1 MVGQDKKCCIYSV
14 NDDEKKSVAVLLCF
28 LCRRSVGAVFVETGC
43 EGTECGQNPGT
54 RVVREYRFTNAGD
67 VPLVIVDSK
76 VSCTC
81 TKVDFPKKPVM
92 PGQSGVVTVK
102 YDPRKQPAGKIYK
115 AIQLFSNDPDGRH
128 VLVFRGEVVR

>member
-1 MVGQDKKCCIYSV
+1 MM
-14 NDDEKKSVAVLLCF
+14 KKSLLLFCFVFCAGVLWAQPSLK
-28 LCRRSVGAVFVETGC
+28 LEV
-43 EGTECGQNPGT
+43 TEQNAGKIPEQGG
-54 RVVREYRFTNAGD
+54 VVIREYRFTNAGD